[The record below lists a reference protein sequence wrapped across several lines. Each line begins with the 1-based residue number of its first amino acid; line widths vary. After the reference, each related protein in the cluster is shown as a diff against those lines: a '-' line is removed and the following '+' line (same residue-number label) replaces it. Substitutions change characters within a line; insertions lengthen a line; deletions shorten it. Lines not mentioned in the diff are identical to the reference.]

1 MGFRNPY
8 LLLLSLLSIVSGL
21 NDDTK
26 YVTLSNGLRIP
37 KVGLGVGNM
46 PNDAIADIIQQA
58 MKDDLKYEILD
69 TSRASRNEHIIANGL
84 MKAFDQNEDEIPTQI
99 ITKVWYTHLGYE
111 RTKISVQESLD
122 DHPFNQGV

>member
-84 MKAFDQNEDEIPTQI
+84 MKAFDQNENEIPTQI
-99 ITKVWYTHLGYE
+99 INNF
-111 RTKISVQESLD
+111 SLLI
-122 DHPFNQGV
+122 